1 MATSAI
7 GPGFLT
13 QTSLFTAE
21 LMASF
26 GFVILV
32 SILLDLAVQL
42 NIWRLI
48 TERGERAQETANRLL
63 PGLGYVLAALIAFG
77 GLAFNVGNIAGTGMG
92 LHVLTNIP
100 PVAGAWTGCAVA
112 LFIFWQKNVGV
123 AIDWL
128 VRILGL
134 LMIALLLYVVF
145 SSHPPI
151 AQALYRSVWPEKIDS
166 LKIITIVGGT
176 VGGYISFAGAHRL
189 LDAGVRGADSRK
201 AVTRGAVRGILLTS
215 AMRYLLFLAVL
226 GVVYRGVSIAGANP
240 AAAAFEQAAGKVG
253 YFFFGCVLW
262 AAAITSVIGASYTT
276 ISFWKTSSAWV
287 ARNEKWVVSG
297 FIILSTLLFS
307 MYGQPVRL
315 LVLAGMINGFILPV
329 ALGMLLLTAT
339 IRPIPGYRHPRW
351 LLLAGWT
358 VVLLLGGLALAAL

>member
-1 MATSAI
+1 M
-7 GPGFLT
+7 
-13 QTSLFTAE
+13 
-21 LMASF
+21 
-26 GFVILV
+26 
-32 SILLDLAVQL
+32 
-42 NIWRLI
+42 
-48 TERGERAQETANRLL
+48 
-63 PGLGYVLAALIAFG
+63 
-77 GLAFNVGNIAGTGMG
+77 
-92 LHVLTNIP
+92 
-100 PVAGAWTGCAVA
+100 
-112 LFIFWQKNVGV
+112 
-123 AIDWL
+123 
-128 VRILGL
+128 
-134 LMIALLLYVVF
+134 
-145 SSHPPI
+145 
-151 AQALYRSVWPEKIDS
+151 
-166 LKIITIVGGT
+166 
-176 VGGYISFAGAHRL
+176 
-189 LDAGVRGADSRK
+189 
-201 AVTRGAVRGILLTS
+201 
-215 AMRYLLFLAVL
+215 
-226 GVVYRGVSIAGANP
+226 
-240 AAAAFEQAAGKVG
+240 G